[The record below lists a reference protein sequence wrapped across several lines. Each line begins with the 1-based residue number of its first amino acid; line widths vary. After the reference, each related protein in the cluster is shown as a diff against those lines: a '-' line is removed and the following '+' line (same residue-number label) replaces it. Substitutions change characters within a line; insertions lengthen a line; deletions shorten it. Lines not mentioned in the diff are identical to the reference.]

1 MSYGDVIERIL
12 SEYRLMLGIRDD
24 VKVRVR
30 RYKTKAALSNI
41 KTRTIYINKDLLDL
55 GEEIIRYLLLH
66 ELLHIK
72 LQGKYHDERFYAM
85 LYFFIPPEKVN
96 TIREII
102 TMGMLRN
109 YVVKRVDQRTRR

>member
-1 MSYGDVIERIL
+1 MSYRDVIERVL

-30 RYKTKAALSNI
+30 RYRTKAALSNI

-55 GEEIIRYLLLH
+55 GEDVIKYLLLH

-72 LQGKYHDERFYAM
+72 LQSKYHDERFYTT
-85 LYFFIPPEKVN
+85 LHFFIPPEKID
-96 TIREII
+96 TIREVI
-102 TMGMLRN
+102 MKRMLQN
-109 YVVKRVDQRTRR
+109 YVMKRMSH